1 MNWFKKEKNKNL
13 DTKRKLKNR
22 KIKRQKGL
30 IKLLQK
36 DRESQ

>member
-22 KIKRQKGL
+22 KIKTKSF
-30 IKLLQK
+30 I
-36 DRESQ
+36 